1 MSTSNKA
8 ATVPLTRNTSMYIS
22 RNCLRLQASDLPL
35 LCERFATSKLRDFSD
50 LSRMTTFGFRGEALA
65 SISFVSASMSIL
77 TKTKDEA
84 LAYKAFYAAGEMVPA
99 KPGQSNE
106 PKACAGTDGTTI
118 AAQDLFFNV
127 PQRRRAL
134 KSAAEE
140 YNRALDVA
148 AKYALHYGARGVGFV
163 CKKVSWSRSCRHKL
177 CRTG

>member
-1 MSTSNKA
+1 
-8 ATVPLTRNTSMYIS
+8 
-22 RNCLRLQASDLPL
+22 
-35 LCERFATSKLRDFSD
+35 
-50 LSRMTTFGFRGEALA
+50 MTTFGFRGEALA

-84 LAYKAFYAAGEMVPA
+84 LAYKAFYSAGEMVPA
-99 KPGQSNE
+99 KPGQSSD

-163 CKKVSWSRSCRHKL
+163 CKKVGRIARSDRIKFI
-177 CRTG
+177 G